1 MTKFT
6 KEMQKNIVTV
16 VVLNVALL
24 AIAGFMM
31 LVYPSHIAPLVPSIV
46 NVILF
51 PVGWWFLL
59 LSPTVIL
66 MVKDKERPRDIGFT
80 KKKLPRQIL
89 LGIALAAGLLV
100 VFSVGVPWLL
110 GLVEWHWGGADQID
124 VGFIFLSLAY
134 NTLVVGLIEEVIYRG
149 HMFKKLQDIH
159 AAPWFAVLISALAF
173 GAFHIPSFV
182 IIGQPLLPASGWFYV
197 FMATMA
203 GVAYGL
209 CRAKGA
215 TMVTLILSHGI
226 YNATFASVLTHM
238 HY

>member
-1 MTKFT
+1 MT

-24 AIAGFMM
+24 AIAGFIM
-31 LVYPSHIAPLVPSIV
+31 LVYPPWIAPHVPPIV
-46 NVILF
+46 NTILF

-59 LSPTVIL
+59 LIPTIIF
-66 MVKDKERPRDIGFT
+66 MARDGERPRNIGFT
-80 KKKLPRQIL
+80 KEKLPRQIL

-110 GLVEWHWGGADQID
+110 GLVEWHWDGADQID
-124 VGFIFLSLAY
+124 VGWGFVLLAY
-134 NTLVVGLIEEVIYRG
+134 NLLVVGLIEEVIYRG
-149 HMFKKLQDIH
+149 HMFKKLQDIN
-159 AAPWFAVLISALAF
+159 AAPWFAVSITALAF
-173 GAFHIPSFV
+173 GAFHIPSFI

-203 GVAYGL
+203 GVVYGL

-215 TMVTLILSHGI
+215 TMVTLIVSHGI
-226 YNATFASVLTHM
+226 YNAAFAAVLTHM